1 MQKIRIDFDNP
12 GLPQHISAVENDSQ
26 SRFFQA
32 MLYENGKAYTAPEGA
47 AYSIMYRGFGP
58 QNQGWYDTINDGAGR
73 RAACA
78 VSGNV
83 VTCEIARQA
92 LQVPGHVSI
101 VLCVTT
107 RKGYMLKSWPIECD
121 CKNDRYDNTVE
132 IQSFFYV
139 TQISNESWT
148 QAIQAV
154 EELKNTIDPTLS
166 LSGKAA
172 DAAKVGEV
180 VAEETTRAKAAEE
193 ANANGIREAEENVSS
208 IIPINLFDCRTII
221 TDQSNNWEIVEATK
235 TSVKTLHKNNY
246 STGAPTAPIKL
257 PAATYTVSFV
267 SNELESVTIRA
278 NGVASYIKSGDTFVV
293 ENGNE
298 YILSLYYPQIGTVTI
313 SDFTIYNSE
322 NKLSNIENDLSYVEP
337 NANSTDG
344 LLFMNTVLEIG
355 GIDNKGDTTQG
366 HRARTVGFLK
376 VDESTTLTVVDSS
389 RKFIVYYY
397 DTDEKPTEDSG
408 WSTSEID
415 IIPRKKFR
423 IVYAMRDETGYP
435 RADINAF
442 YKSVKIK
449 TKIASDI
456 DKVKR
461 LVPLNFADLMKFQS
475 SNATNWKIADCSKTS
490 VRVIHN
496 NQYTTGSPVCPLF
509 LSAGKYRLFADY
521 TNSIPFELLR
531 DDVNASTL
539 LNGSIFEI
547 ESGHTYSLMISSTV
561 AQTYEVKDVIITQ
574 NLELYI
580 LPYYYKNEI
589 DDCREK
595 IAEINPENFNLIVLS
610 DIHKHFDDFTD
621 EKLRHIITSV
631 VELANSLNIDAVLNL
646 GDTCEGGSNVSKK
659 TSLDAMAL
667 VADMMGDIQKP
678 VLWAFGNHDNNE
690 YDAFKGV
697 YASRNISHYIT
708 TNNWVNYFSG
718 RFNGDKSYYYVDFP
732 AKQVRVIVANVCDYG
747 DSIESDGTIS
757 FTNGSDA
764 ITCTPKQLTDIG
776 RWIDESPYNN
786 VMVCGHSDESKL
798 MTLLSEKNKGNKNIL
813 CYAFGHHHNDALEF
827 NERYGIPISS
837 VSCASASSRE
847 WGYSTNEDIK
857 SWVDTNA
864 GHTNATRTY
873 KRVPDTIAETS
884 FDILSISENGIKKIK
899 FGCGIDMEINY

>member
-1 MQKIRIDFDNP
+1 MGKVFDLN
-12 GLPQHISAVENDSQ
+12 GNDLTKTDATL
-26 SRFFQA
+26 RVP
-32 MLYENGKAYTAPEGA
+32 EAP
-47 AYSIMYRGFGP
+47 
-58 QNQGWYDTINDGAGR
+58 
-73 RAACA
+73 
-78 VSGNV
+78 
-83 VTCEIARQA
+83 
-92 LQVPGHVSI
+92 
-101 VLCVTT
+101 
-107 RKGYMLKSWPIECD
+107 
-121 CKNDRYDNTVE
+121 
-132 IQSFFYV
+132 
-139 TQISNESWT
+139 
-148 QAIQAV
+148 
-154 EELKNTIDPTLS
+154 
-166 LSGKAA
+166 A
-172 DAAKVGEV
+172 DAAEVGKRNDAQTESLKAEKSRAERAEQKLQQQV
-180 VAEETTRAKAAEE
+180 DTLNAGGLNLKENFIRTQVDSYLTQHPEAMGTALAEETERAKAAEE
-193 ANANGIREAEENVSS
+193 ANAKGIGQLKEDMQS

-221 TDQSNNWEIVEATK
+221 TDQSNNWEIVEVTK
-235 TSVKTLHKNNY
+235 TSVKILHKNEY
-246 STGAPTAPIKL
+246 STGSPTAPIKL
-257 PAATYTVSFV
+257 PAGTYTVSYV
-267 SNELESVTIRA
+267 SDELESVTIRA
-278 NGVASYIKSGDTFVV
+278 NGVANYIKNGGTFVV
-293 ENGNE
+293 ESGNE
-298 YILSLYYPQIGTVTI
+298 YLLSLYYPQIGTVTI

-322 NKLSNIENDLSYVEP
+322 NKLSGIENYLNYVKKNE
-337 NANSTDG
+337 NSTDG
-344 LLFMNTVLEIG
+344 LLFINTVLEIG
-355 GIDNKGDTTQG
+355 GIDKNGNTTQS
-366 HRARTVGFLK
+366 HRARTVGFLE
-376 VDESTTLTVVDSS
+376 VEESTTLSVVDSN
-389 RKFIVYYY
+389 RKFDVYYY
-397 DTDEKPTEDSG
+397 DDTDEKPTEDSG
-408 WSTSEID
+408 WITSEID
-415 IIPRKKFR
+415 IIPGRKFR
-423 IVYAMRDETGYP
+423 IVYAMRDETDYP

-449 TKIASDI
+449 TKIVPDV

-475 SNATNWKIADCSKTS
+475 SNATNWKIVDCSKTS

-521 TNSIPFELLR
+521 TNSIPFELRR

-547 ESGHTYSLMISSTV
+547 ENGHTYSLMISSTV

-595 IAEINPENFNLIVLS
+595 FAEINPENFNLIVLS

-631 VELANSLNIDAVLNL
+631 VKLANSLNIDAVLNL
-646 GDTCEGGSNVSKK
+646 GDTCEGGSDVSKK

-708 TNNWVNYFSG
+708 TNNWVNHLSG

-732 AKQVRVIVANVCDYG
+732 AKRVRVIVTNVCDYG
-747 DSIESDGTIS
+747 DSIELDGTIS

-798 MTLLSEKNKGNKNIL
+798 MTLLSEKNKGSKNII
-813 CYAFGHHHNDALEF
+813 CYAFGHYHNDALEF

-847 WGYSTNEDIK
+847 WGYSTSEDIK
-857 SWVDTNA
+857 SWVDTPA
-864 GHTNATRTY
+864 GHTNTTRTY
-873 KRVPDTIAETS
+873 KRVPNTIAETS

-899 FGCGIDMEINY
+899 FGCGVDMEISY